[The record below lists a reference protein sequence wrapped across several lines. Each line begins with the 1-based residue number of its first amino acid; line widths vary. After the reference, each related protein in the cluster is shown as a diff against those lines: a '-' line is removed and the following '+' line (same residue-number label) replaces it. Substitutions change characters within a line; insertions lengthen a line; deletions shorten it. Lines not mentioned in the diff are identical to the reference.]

1 MRILII
7 EDEHSLLKIL
17 TKRFKEDG
25 FAVDT
30 AKNGIEG
37 QELVEIVSYDCI
49 ILDIMLPK
57 KDGFTLLKELRLK
70 KIKTPILILTA
81 KDTVSDRVKGLN
93 LGADD
98 YLVKPFSYDE
108 LLARVRALLRRQTD
122 DKENILSIGD
132 LTMDINARAVYR
144 GGKYIELTH
153 KEYSIL
159 EYLLRN
165 KGVVLKKSQLAA
177 HVWNYDFNYNSNIVA
192 VYIKLLRRK
201 IDDNFKN
208 KIIHNIRGV
217 GYIIREKNEESDIK
231 S

>member
-1 MRILII
+1 MII
-7 EDEHSLLKIL
+7 EDEHDLLKIL
-17 TKRFKEDG
+17 TKRLKEDG

-30 AKNGIEG
+30 ATNGTTG
-37 QELVEIVSYDCI
+37 QQLAETVSYDSI
-49 ILDIMLPK
+49 ILDIMLPG
-57 KDGFTLLKELRLK
+57 KDGFTVLKELRHK
-70 KIKTPILILTA
+70 KIKSPILILTA
-81 KDTVSDRVKGLN
+81 KDTVSDRVKGLD

-108 LLARVRALLRRQTD
+108 LLARIRALLRRQVG
-122 DKENILSIGD
+122 DKDNILSIGD
-132 LTMDINARAVYR
+132 LTMDINTRSVCR
-144 GGKYIELTH
+144 GGKYIELTYR
-153 KEYSIL
+153 EYSIL

-165 KGVVLKKSQLAA
+165 KGVVLKKSQVAE

-208 KIIHNIRGV
+208 KLIHNVRGV
-217 GYIIREKNEESDIK
+217 GYIIREKNEEFDIK